1 MLRASSSGIVL
12 LKQCLS
18 ESQTRA
24 PHRRVV
30 YHALQCYCLF
40 HTHAPANSRFSTRFG
55 SPLSTL
61 INQPVEAGDAE
72 GEGTREG
79 DQREELLPPGLGL
92 DALGELDGKSIR
104 KRVKYYYLPWARP
117 APPRTSTRR
126 VGQRE
131 GAAGVNGRSTRAG
144 RKKRA
149 IGKRIANASP
159 ERHSRVRTATT
170 RRRKLGKVDNAEKTK
185 EQVIASEVEGDAV
198 ENAILDRVE
207 SSASHQVS
215 DKEVKAPESSIDS
228 YEFHSE
234 EVIHVEDLSAKQLQA
249 IILDRNSDLMGLAW
263 DAYQRLITLDTEF
276 HYHTLSDSD
285 SQQGAASS
293 NLVNPNLLI
302 TLANRLIA
310 QRKHHHKHSR
320 EIFLRLISVYARLR
334 KERARGGGVPYLR
347 TPEWNCLIHFAGTG
361 LRGKMSLE
369 AYNASLDVYDDMLR
383 GVEDARSAGR
393 GSLLKQV
400 EPDIYTY
407 TSLLNI
413 ALRTEHQPAI
423 EHAMKLLRESGKEP
437 TRITHLCMIRYRYKY
452 GGLIGVRALLS
463 SLKPEDIGVDGVTAY
478 MACAG
483 NDGYLDV
490 VRNIYDALRRNVEA
504 HEDGTYGLLANHTQY
519 TEGSDSF
526 ETPVVNDEN
535 NGIESEKYML
545 VEGIRLPRSLVPSAE
560 IYNYTI
566 QIFAYYGR
574 LIDALQ
580 VFMDMLATRQPNP
593 RGPVKFFQP
602 NFAVFRGLFL
612 GFARHGCRTDPKSS
626 SSSPS
631 TTLSTPLT
639 EISQIPEWNWDRF
652 NVILDAFIE
661 HGDSIRPPSERMV
674 YWIMTAVRRMT
685 GDERLMRDVWR
696 RLNERWYIRKGGR
709 LKALD
714 LKYGRTK

>member
-12 LKQCLS
+12 LKHCLS

-24 PHRRVV
+24 AQRRVV
-30 YHALQCYCLF
+30 YHALQCHCLF

-61 INQPVEAGDAE
+61 INPPVEASKAE
-72 GEGTREG
+72 GEGIREG
-79 DQREELLPPGLGL
+79 EQREELLPPGLGL
-92 DALGELDGKSIR
+92 DTLGELDGKSIR
-104 KRVKYYYLPWARP
+104 KRMRYYYLPWARP
-117 APPRTSTRR
+117 PPPRTSTRR
-126 VGQRE
+126 IGQRE
-131 GAAGVNGRSTRAG
+131 GTAGVNGRGTRAG
-144 RKKRA
+144 RKKRLVE
-149 IGKRIANASP
+149 KRMVNASS
-159 ERHSRVRTATT
+159 ERRSRVRTTKP
-170 RRRKLGKVDNAEKTK
+170 RRHKLGKVDYAEKTK
-185 EQVIASEVEGDAV
+185 EEVIASEVEGDAV
-198 ENAILDRVE
+198 EDAILDRVE
-207 SSASHQVS
+207 SSISHQVP
-215 DKEVKAPESSIDS
+215 DDQVKIQEESIDS
-228 YEFHSE
+228 NELHPE
-234 EVIHVEDLSAKQLQA
+234 GVIHVEDLSTKQLQA
-249 IILDRNSDLMGLAW
+249 IILDKNSDLMGLTW
-263 DAYQRLITLDTEF
+263 DAYQRLISLDAEF
-276 HYHTLSDSD
+276 HYQTLSD
-285 SQQGAASS
+285 SQQGAASLS
-293 NLVNPNLLI
+293 FISPGLLI

-310 QRKHHHKHSR
+310 QRKHHHKNSR

-369 AYNASLDVYDDMLR
+369 AYNASVDVYEDMLR

-393 GSLLKQV
+393 DSLLKEI

-423 EHAMKLLRESGKEP
+423 EHAMKLLQESGKEP

-452 GGLIGVRALLS
+452 SGLVGVRALLS
-463 SLKPEDIGVDGVTAY
+463 SLKPEDIGADGVTAY

-483 NDGYLDV
+483 NDGYLDI
-490 VRNIYDALRRNVEA
+490 VRNIYDALRRNVEM
-504 HEDGTYGLLANHTQY
+504 HEDGTYGPFANHNRH
-519 TEGSDSF
+519 TEGSDSL
-526 ETPVVNDEN
+526 EAPAVNDGN
-535 NGIESEKYML
+535 SDTDSEKYML
-545 VEGIRLPRSLVPSAE
+545 VEGIRLPRSLVPSAS

-580 VFMDMLATRQPNP
+580 VFMDMLATRQPGL
-593 RGPVKFFQP
+593 RGTAKFFQP

-612 GFARHGCRTDPKSS
+612 GFARHGCRTDSKSS
-626 SSSPS
+626 SFSPS
-631 TTLSTPLT
+631 TTSPTPLT
-639 EISQIPEWNWDRF
+639 EISQIPEWDWDRF
-652 NVILDAFIE
+652 NIILDALIE
-661 HGDSIRPPSERMV
+661 HSDSIRPPSDRMV
-674 YWIMTAVRRMT
+674 YWIMTAVRRIT